1 MKPLKMQ
8 FKVQTETAG
17 DILVDEERLR
27 FRNGCPVQIKSKHDE
42 TTLDG
47 KILAVC
53 DIPDGCDRKRD
64 EKAFWY
70 SIQVL
75 NYETKSCTDNMLTI
89 LHEVDYTNVSFRH
102 GAFDDE
108 QRCTEGNAIVQS
120 ATYAATQIMNVDPPI
135 LSLLGS
141 ENDDR
146 QAPRDSPSNLILKSE
161 FACVGGS
168 NVHNVNVD
176 HTLLDSG
183 IGKRHDAKLEPGEVM
198 EDVLKNASHEAC
210 AKSRKRKL
218 EVSENTSIVT
228 KGTCVEVRKIEST
241 VVRPGASLHCNQNDI
256 AQLTDGKA
264 RSVAKFFKVVHNT
277 SYQANLFHKFK
288 CATLHKNNMD
298 KMLIS
303 PWGTNI
309 LVCLAYHVNSKCH
322 DGCESEVDHRP
333 LSPVNAQ
340 RLLKWCEIQMNPKFV
355 CHSSH
360 LFDKL
365 NVANLN
371 RKKRKKSFPSSPYM
385 NVPMCLAY
393 HIYGKCSIS
402 SCKSTIDHRALSPEN
417 AQLLLKW
424 CESESPTCYAMQ
436 LNDLSCMTACEN
448 SSYQA
453 DMFGKFRNLKKD
465 KKTIPT
471 SPWDMNVPMCLAYHI
486 HGFCISNCNSVVDH
500 CALSPKN
507 AQRLLKWC
515 ESESLTYYAC
525 SNSSYQADVFGKFK
539 VSKLKK
545 RKKTIPTS
553 PWDNRI
559 PMCLAYHINGRCMS
573 SCKSVLD
580 HRALS
585 LVDMKCLFDWCEKS
599 VKAV

>member
-1 MKPLKMQ
+1 MQ

-27 FRNGCPVQIKSKHDE
+27 FRNSCPVRIKSKHDE

-53 DIPDGCDRKRD
+53 DIPEGCDRKHD

-75 NYETKSCTDNMLTI
+75 NYETKSCADNMLTI
-89 LHEVDYTNVSFRH
+89 LHEVDSTNVSFRH
-102 GAFDDE
+102 DAFDDE

-135 LSLLGS
+135 LSALGS

-146 QAPRDSPSNLILKSE
+146 QAPRDSPSSLIRKKES
-161 FACVGGS
+161 ACVGGG

-176 HTLLDSG
+176 RTLLDYG
-183 IGKRHDAKLEPGEVM
+183 IGKRHDALCNADAKLEPGEVM
-198 EDVLKNASHEAC
+198 EDVLENASLEVC
-210 AKSRKRKL
+210 AKSRKRNL
-218 EVSENTSIVT
+218 EVSGNASIVT
-228 KGTCVEVRKIEST
+228 KRTCVEVRKSEST

-288 CATLHKNNMD
+288 CATLHKNNKD
-298 KMLIS
+298 KMLFS

-309 LVCLAYHVNSKCH
+309 PVCLAYHINSKCH
-322 DGCESEVDHRP
+322 DGCKSEADHRP

-340 RLLKWCEIQMNPKFV
+340 RLLKWCESQMNPKFV

-365 NVANLN
+365 NVAKLN
-371 RKKRKKSFPSSPYM
+371 KPKKKKTIPSSPWDI

-393 HIYGKCSIS
+393 HISGKCSIS
-402 SCKSTIDHRALSPEN
+402 SCESIVDHRALSPEN

-436 LNDLSCMTACEN
+436 LNDLSCLTACEN
-448 SSYQA
+448 SSY
-453 DMFGKFRNLKKD
+453 
-465 KKTIPT
+465 
-471 SPWDMNVPMCLAYHI
+471 H
-486 HGFCISNCNSVVDH
+486 
-500 CALSPKN
+500 
-507 AQRLLKWC
+507 
-515 ESESLTYYAC
+515 
-525 SNSSYQADVFGKFK
+525 ADVFGKF
-539 VSKLKK
+539 
-545 RKKTIPTS
+545 
-553 PWDNRI
+553 
-559 PMCLAYHINGRCMS
+559 
-573 SCKSVLD
+573 
-580 HRALS
+580 
-585 LVDMKCLFDWCEKS
+585 
-599 VKAV
+599 